1 MRPGH
6 EPSEVLDLPGGRSHR
21 FVNPE
26 RFSAALRSTWT
37 WQGTE
42 AFLGLRAA
50 TGRVS
55 VPTKG
60 DSPSALIQKGDW
72 CGSAT
77 RPPPR
82 ERKPKVR
89 SRTGQRASRQDIGS
103 RRRRERKKRPF
114 DRGQLNGDTPRPKL
128 DTVRGAQPNTS
139 AACSSTHAGPSASIF
154 NRLACFCAEATPL
167 LTNASN
173 ATRSSSLSRTM
184 HIFNSPAPLWII
196 HIKRGTQPT
205 VFQMLRE
212 GRH

>member
-50 TGRVS
+50 TGRVC

-114 DRGQLNGDTPRPKL
+114 DRGQLNGDTPM
-128 DTVRGAQPNTS
+128 DTVPQVDLDRPSMGATTS
-139 AACSSTHAGPSASIF
+139 MPSMRSRSSSASSPWSPSASAF
-154 NRLACFCAEATPL
+154 SEAVG
-167 LTNASN
+167 
-173 ATRSSSLSRTM
+173 
-184 HIFNSPAPLWII
+184 NS
-196 HIKRGTQPT
+196 
-205 VFQMLRE
+205 VC
-212 GRH
+212 

>member
-77 RPPPR
+77 RPTPR

-114 DRGQLNGDTPRPKL
+114 DRGQLNGDTPGLVMCPWRDLVPEERLARRQPHPCGELSPVAKL
-128 DTVRGAQPNTS
+128 PGIADRGGDRRGCQGADAFDLHQP
-139 AACSSTHAGPSASIF
+139 CSSG
-154 NRLACFCAEATPL
+154 
-167 LTNASN
+167 
-173 ATRSSSLSRTM
+173 SRAWM
-184 HIFNSPAPLWII
+184 GLCDAL
-196 HIKRGTQPT
+196 RCT
-205 VFQMLRE
+205 V
-212 GRH
+212 GRPWARRN